1 METGPVPSLSRVQD
15 KRRRAGRVAL
25 RTASYFL
32 VLGLVWIVA
41 SDRVLLMLLPS
52 NIIQLS
58 NYQTLKGT
66 FFIFLMATL
75 LFFVVRHYVRSLQ
88 ANEEEMQ
95 ARAEQ
100 SAEQYQRLFQR
111 NPSAM
116 IIFDPTTR
124 QILAANDVALLLY
137 GYPRDELLA
146 LRTLDLVVAEERPRV
161 LAATPVYAGGSVV
174 RVGPYQVRRRDGRI
188 IFVDAVTHQVDFN
201 GNPARI
207 ALVTDVTE
215 RLQSERSLSLYRSQL
230 EQRVDERTA
239 ELSRAN
245 LQLRLEVNERQR
257 IAEELRAATAA
268 AEAAN
273 DAKSNFLA
281 NTSHEIRTPLTSI
294 LGYADL
300 LAERQLEPSDH
311 DRYVDVVRQNAQ
323 HLLALIDDLLD
334 LSRAEMGKVRVI
346 LGEQSPRE
354 VAQQAIELLHP
365 RAAEKEIALILR
377 IDPETPQTIQTD
389 GVRLRQILLN
399 LLSNAI
405 KFTTRGS
412 VTLTLRIAPQ
422 QEDEDGPPMLRF
434 EVTDTGIGMA
444 QEHLQ
449 SIFEPFYQVEQGN
462 TRRFGGFGLG
472 LAISQQ
478 LAHQMG
484 GALSVKSTPGT
495 GSTFSLDLPA
505 TQNVR
510 LPARQAD
517 DPPQAALAA
526 HVLLAEDTPNIRV
539 LVSEYLSRAGARVKA
554 VTNGAEAV
562 EAIRQSLAA
571 QDAEAEAFDL
581 VVLDLHMP
589 QLDGF
594 GAMKQMKVM
603 GYSGPVVGLTADYME
618 KTPDQW
624 TREGWDAMAAKPI
637 DRQAFIPLLARMIS
651 QHPRQKTQPVA

>member
-1 METGPVPSLSRVQD
+1 METGPVPSPSRAHD
-15 KRRRAGRVAL
+15 KRRRAGRVAF
-25 RTASYFL
+25 RTAGYFL
-32 VLGLVWIVA
+32 MLGLVWIVA
-41 SDRVLLMLLPS
+41 SDRVLLMMLPP
-52 NIIQLS
+52 NVMQLS

-75 LFFVVRHYVRSLQ
+75 LFIVVRHYVRSMQ
-88 ANEEEMQ
+88 AHEEEMQ

-116 IIFDPTTR
+116 IIFDPADR
-124 QILAANDVALLLY
+124 RILAANDVALLLY

-161 LAATPVYAGGSVV
+161 LAATPVYAGGTVV

-188 IFVDAVTHQVDFN
+188 IFVDAVTHQVEFN
-201 GNPARI
+201 GKPARI

-215 RLQSERSLSLYRSQL
+215 RLQSERTLSLYRSQL
-230 EQRVDERTA
+230 EHRVDERTA

-245 LQLRLEVNERQR
+245 LQLRLEVTERQR
-257 IAEELRAATAA
+257 IAEELRAATSA

-300 LAERQLEPSDH
+300 LAERQLEPADH

-377 IDPETPQTIQTD
+377 IDPETPPTIQTD

-405 KFTTRGS
+405 KFTARGS
-412 VTLTLRIAPQ
+412 VTLTLRMAPQ
-422 QEDEDGPPMLRF
+422 REGEPPMLRF
-434 EVTDTGIGMA
+434 EVADTGIGMA

-472 LAISQQ
+472 LAISRQ
-478 LAHQMG
+478 LSHQMG
-484 GALSVKSTPGT
+484 GELSVKSAPGA

-505 TQNVR
+505 AQNPA
-510 LPARQAD
+510 LPSRQAAAS
-517 DPPQAALAA
+517 PPPALAA
-526 HVLLAEDTPNIRV
+526 HVLLADDTPNIRM

-554 VTNGAEAV
+554 VSNGAEAV

-571 QDAEAEAFDL
+571 TDAEAEAFDL
-581 VVLDLHMP
+581 VILDLHMP
-589 QLDGF
+589 ELDGAS
-594 GAMKQMKVM
+594 AMKRMKVL
-603 GYSGPVVGLTADYME
+603 GYSGPVVGLTADYLE

-637 DRQAFIPLLARMIS
+637 DRQAFIPLLARMIV
-651 QHPRQKTQPVA
+651 QHPRHKTQPVA